1 MYLSARYPPAQV
13 MRIDYPYRTKRGTD
27 TLTWWWAM
35 IREKGY
41 KSMQPYISW
50 RTFGPNLHALMTR
63 VEKARAWREVQRTQI
78 GMALHRRLGAASPM
92 RVISADMADLIS
104 NFL

>member
-1 MYLSARYPPAQV
+1 
-13 MRIDYPYRTKRGTD
+13 MRIDCECPYRTKRETD
-27 TLTWWWAM
+27 MHDALWRLNHENGYIKLSPEYFWYSFGPAQHAM
-35 IREKGY
+35 I
-41 KSMQPYISW
+41 
-50 RTFGPNLHALMTR
+50 TR

-92 RVISADMADLIS
+92 RVMPANVAVLIS